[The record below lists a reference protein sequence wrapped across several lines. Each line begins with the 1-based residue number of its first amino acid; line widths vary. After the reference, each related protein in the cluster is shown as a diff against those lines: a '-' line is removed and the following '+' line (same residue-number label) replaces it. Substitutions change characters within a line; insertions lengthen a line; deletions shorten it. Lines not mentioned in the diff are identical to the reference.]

1 MKIQLPENVKK
12 IIGSLEAAGF
22 EAYAVGGCV
31 RDSLLGRVPEDWDVT
46 TSAKPEEVK
55 QIFRKTVDTGIAHG
69 TVTVLLREQ
78 EGEEEGK
85 LKGYEV
91 TTYRVDGEYKD
102 GRHPETVTFT
112 PSLSEDLRRRD
123 FTINAMAYNDRDGLV
138 DCFAGVEDLRAGII
152 RCVGDADERFSED
165 ALRLLRAVRFG
176 AQLDFTI
183 EEKTEAAVKNHVEA
197 LEKVSRERIQAELS
211 KLLCSANP
219 QRVCQLFRLG
229 MASYICPGFDQLY
242 PDSLREVWETK
253 QEKDPHFPMGELPLS
268 KKYLRYGALL
278 CGMEEEQ
285 SEKLLRELK
294 LDNDTIKKAAILAK
308 YVFWYIPDDRYE
320 LKKVMQKMTPELMR
334 ELIAMKR
341 AFAGTAN
348 YDIRCYGEDPEALC
362 RHYDEVQRRDEP
374 VYLSDLIIK
383 GSDLLAAG
391 VNPGPHMGEI
401 LSAMLEDVLR
411 TPVHNSILYLLS
423 QYVK

>member
-112 PSLSEDLRRRD
+112 PSISEDLRRRD

-211 KLLCSANP
+211 KLLCSASP
-219 QRVCQLFRLG
+219 ERVCELFRLG
-229 MASYICPGFDQLY
+229 MAPYICPGFDRLC

-253 QEKDPHFPMGELPLS
+253 QEKDPHFPMGELPL
-268 KKYLRYGALL
+268 
-278 CGMEEEQ
+278 
-285 SEKLLRELK
+285 
-294 LDNDTIKKAAILAK
+294 
-308 YVFWYIPDDRYE
+308 
-320 LKKVMQKMTPELMR
+320 
-334 ELIAMKR
+334 
-341 AFAGTAN
+341 
-348 YDIRCYGEDPEALC
+348 
-362 RHYDEVQRRDEP
+362 
-374 VYLSDLIIK
+374 
-383 GSDLLAAG
+383 
-391 VNPGPHMGEI
+391 
-401 LSAMLEDVLR
+401 
-411 TPVHNSILYLLS
+411 
-423 QYVK
+423 